1 MLEGTMSAVLEVE
14 NLTKRYGEIVVSDA
28 LSFSVATGTCLGVI
42 GPNGAGKTSV
52 FNLIDGGVRA
62 DAGTVRLAGQN
73 VTALPR
79 HRRARLGIAR
89 AYQIP
94 QPFPDL
100 TVFENLLVA
109 STYSAG
115 LRGGEAS
122 RAAMEVLDRV
132 GLGPLRNTVAGSLTL
147 LNRKRLELAKA
158 LAARPRLL
166 LLDEIAG
173 GLTEAEVHV
182 LVDFV
187 RSIKPEFAIIW
198 IEHIAHAL
206 ARTADVLMVLHFGR
220 KIVEGE
226 PAATLASAQVKEI
239 YLGIPVD
246 AAA

>member
-1 MLEGTMSAVLEVE
+1 MSTVLEIE
-14 NLTKRYGEIVVSDA
+14 GLSKRYGEIVVADA
-28 LSFSVATGTCLGVI
+28 LSFSVAKGTCLGVI

-62 DAGTVRLAGQN
+62 DAGKIRFAGRDIGRLA
-73 VTALPR
+73 R

-109 STYSAG
+109 TTYSAG
-115 LRGGEAS
+115 LRGAEAA
-122 RAAMEVLDRV
+122 RAALEVLDRV
-132 GLGPLRNTVAGSLTL
+132 GIASFRNTIAGSLTL

-158 LAARPRLL
+158 LAARPKLL

-187 RSIKPEFAIIW
+187 RSIKPDFAIIW

-206 ARTADVLMVLHFGR
+206 ARTADSLLVLHFG
-220 KIVEGE
+220 KKLIEGE
-226 PAATLASAQVKEI
+226 PAATLASAQVREI
-239 YLGIPVD
+239 YLGISVD

>member
-1 MLEGTMSAVLEVE
+1 VSAVLEVK
-14 NLTKRYGEIVVSDA
+14 NLSKRYGAIVVA
-28 LSFSVATGTCLGVI
+28 EELSFAVDKGTCLGVI

-52 FNLIDGGVRA
+52 FNLLDGGARA
-62 DAGTVRLAGQN
+62 DAGVIRLDGRDITR
-73 VTALPR
+73 VSR

-100 TVFENLLVA
+100 TVYENLLVA
-109 STYSAG
+109 THYSAG
-115 LRGGEAS
+115 LRGREAA
-122 RAAMEVLDRV
+122 RAAMDVIERV
-132 GLGPLRNTVAGSLTL
+132 GIAGLCNTLAGSLTL

-187 RSIKPEFAIIW
+187 RSIKPDFAIVW

-206 ARTADVLMVLHFGR
+206 SRTADWMLVLHFGR
-220 KIVEGE
+220 KITEGE
-226 PAATLASAQVKEI
+226 PAATLASAEVKEI
-239 YLGIPVD
+239 YLGIAVD